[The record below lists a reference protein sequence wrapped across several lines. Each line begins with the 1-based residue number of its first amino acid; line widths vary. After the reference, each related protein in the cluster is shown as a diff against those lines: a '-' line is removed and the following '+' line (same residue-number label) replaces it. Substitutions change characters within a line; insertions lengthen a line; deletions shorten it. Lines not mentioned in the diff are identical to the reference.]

1 MKKRKLE
8 IILWFFYSVI
18 VISFL
23 YLMNYLSKKIYLE
36 NKLAFYITVGLFALV
51 LFELTIL
58 IDQYTIRKT
67 REITTP
73 SLIRKIEEKK
83 EELFESKQGIPI
95 KISDFSKAYKE
106 RVIISG
112 LNLIM
117 NIGEFV
123 SIIGPAGSGK
133 STLLECM
140 VNRKKPTTGNIKF
153 FGREYKD
160 VKGKIAFVPQQYEIY
175 LNQTVY
181 QNLKNSAIKWSVKEA
196 DAKIERVLVR
206 FGLLNYKKFKANK
219 LSGGQMRLLSIAMEL
234 IRDPEIIILDEPT
247 SGLDPNVRNDIVTAL
262 SNLAYYS
269 KKTIVMSTHFM
280 SDAKE
285 SDRIV
290 LLARGKKIIEG
301 NYIELVKNMPGGGI
315 AISAII
321 QNINYKIYN
330 NLKKLPRVNKIK
342 RTGKR
347 VLIISEKPSL
357 NYYQNKLKMMGC
369 VIKNAGLVNLTLD
382 DAFFYYTR

>member
-330 NLKKLPRVNKIK
+330 NLKKLPGVNKIK

>member
-269 KKTIVMSTHFM
+269 KKTIVM
-280 SDAKE
+280 
-285 SDRIV
+285 RPI
-290 LLARGKKIIEG
+290 L
-301 NYIELVKNMPGGGI
+301 
-315 AISAII
+315 
-321 QNINYKIYN
+321 
-330 NLKKLPRVNKIK
+330 
-342 RTGKR
+342 
-347 VLIISEKPSL
+347 
-357 NYYQNKLKMMGC
+357 
-369 VIKNAGLVNLTLD
+369 
-382 DAFFYYTR
+382 

>member
-1 MKKRKLE
+1 
-8 IILWFFYSVI
+8 
-18 VISFL
+18 
-23 YLMNYLSKKIYLE
+23 
-36 NKLAFYITVGLFALV
+36 
-51 LFELTIL
+51 
-58 IDQYTIRKT
+58 
-67 REITTP
+67 
-73 SLIRKIEEKK
+73 
-83 EELFESKQGIPI
+83 
-95 KISDFSKAYKE
+95 
-106 RVIISG
+106 
-112 LNLIM
+112 
-117 NIGEFV
+117 
-123 SIIGPAGSGK
+123 
-133 STLLECM
+133 
-140 VNRKKPTTGNIKF
+140 
-153 FGREYKD
+153 
-160 VKGKIAFVPQQYEIY
+160 
-175 LNQTVY
+175 
-181 QNLKNSAIKWSVKEA
+181 
-196 DAKIERVLVR
+196 
-206 FGLLNYKKFKANK
+206 
-219 LSGGQMRLLSIAMEL
+219 
-234 IRDPEIIILDEPT
+234 
-247 SGLDPNVRNDIVTAL
+247 
-262 SNLAYYS
+262 
-269 KKTIVMSTHFM
+269 M